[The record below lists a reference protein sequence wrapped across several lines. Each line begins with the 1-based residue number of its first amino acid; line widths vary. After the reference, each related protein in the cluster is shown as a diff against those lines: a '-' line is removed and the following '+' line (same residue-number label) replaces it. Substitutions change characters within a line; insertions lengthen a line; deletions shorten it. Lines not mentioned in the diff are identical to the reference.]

1 VYPLWRTVPALP
13 PGSKRTFLTVAGA
26 AALLIVMRS
35 LVPTL
40 FEGFAFDS
48 DQAIVGLM
56 ARHVATFRHFP
67 LYYYSLNYLL
77 AVQAWIIAPFFWLFR
92 PSVTVMRLPLV
103 LLNILV
109 VTWLLA
115 ILVRRLRLSPAMAF
129 VAVLPIVMPTPA
141 VSSQLVEAAGASIEP
156 FVYVL
161 LLWTLRRRPFAFGAL
176 LAFGFMHREFTI
188 FALPAL
194 VIVEALRGELLTR
207 TSIARAPWIA
217 GGFALI
223 WLVVDDLKMHSSG
236 SALSLQIASL
246 GGQMCVDADL
256 PSRIS
261 ALGLRALPALVGGR
275 PGPLV
280 QWRMNTPLVAGYS
293 AIAWLVAL
301 AVVVTVVRSLRHR
314 DPDSGNPD
322 GGFGLYLAG
331 VGVLTACAYP
341 LSCSVV
347 FQYPPILRY
356 LLFALLVPIGLFVT
370 FVRREPSSRVRAV
383 VVGAFV
389 VWAAVNGFDN
399 ARLIA
404 WASHDPPVSEHRLLA
419 DYLTSHGIRYAT
431 AKYWDA
437 YVVDFLS
444 QERVIVAS
452 EDTIRIQEYQDEVAA
467 HAKDAVH
474 LGRLPCEG
482 YDTVAS
488 WCIQRP

>member
-1 VYPLWRTVPALP
+1 VPALLS
-13 PGSKRTFLTVAGA
+13 GSKRTFPIVAGA

-92 PSVTVMRLPLV
+92 PSVTVMRLPLI
-103 LLNILV
+103 LLNIAA
-109 VTWLLA
+109 VTWLMA
-115 ILVRRLRLSPAMAF
+115 IFVRRLRLSPAMAF
-129 VAVLPIVMPTPA
+129 VAVLPIVVPTPA
-141 VSSQLVEAAGASIEP
+141 VGSQLVEAAGASIEP

-194 VIVEALRGELLTR
+194 VIVEALRGELFTR
-207 TSIARAPWIA
+207 TAVARAPWIA
-217 GGFALI
+217 AGFALV
-223 WLVVDDLKMHSSG
+223 WLVVDDLKMHLSG
-236 SALSLQIASL
+236 SAQSLQIASL
-246 GGQMCVDADL
+246 GGQMCIDADL

-261 ALGLRALPALVGGR
+261 ALGARALPTLIGGR
-275 PGPLV
+275 PGALV
-280 QWRMNTPLVAGYS
+280 QWRMNTPLIAGYS

-301 AVVVTVVRSLRHR
+301 AVLVMVVRSVQHR
-314 DPDSGNPD
+314 DPEGASNPD
-322 GGFGLYLAG
+322 VGFGLYLAAIG
-331 VGVLTACAYP
+331 VFTACAYP

-347 FQYPPILRY
+347 FRYPPILRY
-356 LLFALLVPIGLFVT
+356 LLLALLTPIGLFVA
-370 FVRREPSSRVRAV
+370 FVRREPSPRVRLAV
-383 VVGAFV
+383 AGAFV
-389 VWAAVNGFDN
+389 VWAAVNAFDN

-404 WASHDPPVSEHRLLA
+404 WAARNPPVSEHRLLA

-431 AKYWDA
+431 ATYWDA

-444 QERVIVAS
+444 QERAIVAS
-452 EDTIRIQEYQDEVAA
+452 EDTVRIQEYQDEVAA

-482 YDTVAS
+482 YDTVAA
-488 WCIQRP
+488 WCIQHP